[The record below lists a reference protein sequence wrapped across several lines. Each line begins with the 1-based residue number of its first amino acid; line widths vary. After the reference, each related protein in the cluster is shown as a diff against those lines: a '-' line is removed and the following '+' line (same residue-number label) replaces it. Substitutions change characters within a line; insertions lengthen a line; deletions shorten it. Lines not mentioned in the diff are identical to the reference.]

1 MLNTYLNFITISDK
15 VTCIYFYRATIAGEA
30 NKKGGI
36 YDRLSTPQNFSGI
49 YKRRFESGDGRIN
62 DATTLSARTHDGSYR
77 GNTNTRTD
85 VISKLY

>member
-1 MLNTYLNFITISDK
+1 MYI
-15 VTCIYFYRATIAGEA
+15 RGATIAGEA

-36 YDRLSTPQNFSGI
+36 YDRLSTPENFSGI

-62 DATTLSARTHDGSYR
+62 DATSLSAKTHNGAFK

-85 VISKLY
+85 TIVHDISSEMRPNMRGGTRMKS